1 MPKLSLPCPVCQKPL
16 RLKEETR
23 VVNEIYQSF
32 ECGHAFIKDKDLDKF
47 LHPLDLSSLD
57 GTKKARGY
65 QEMGI
70 KFIIESDFC
79 CVIGDQMRLGKTPQ
93 ALLAAKNHP
102 KFNDDDFACL
112 ILVRAANMYQWVRET
127 KTWAENNLSSVWVI
141 QGTKNW
147 IPPGFKFYIC
157 SMDTFGRKGMS
168 DELLK
173 FGFKL
178 VIADEAHSFKNQ
190 SSQRSQALV
199 SFLKNIE
206 RSELEQEWLF
216 TCPFDGEKWN
226 EKVTIK
232 VDTLEAHKRTSK
244 TSHCPKCYSQ
254 VQQSAAAHVKVTR
267 NCGIVMLTGTAIK
280 NRADEYYVPLNLIA
294 PDRFPSIESFRRKW
308 LMQDTKGKWSRVS
321 PRCLEAFK
329 NEIAPFVLRRE
340 KEDVYAEV
348 PKLQRIFTPIE
359 ITDERLK
366 KAYNDVI
373 TEMEVERG
381 SKPNLTFFESIG
393 HLQKLRRI
401 CGLAKVGFTSD
412 YAETFLMDRENAKL
426 AIGYHHHSVRDALRD
441 SLSALGTVK
450 LDGQDDPQRKDWI
463 AHKYFQTAPEQ
474 IMLLGMMAAK
484 EGLEL
489 PYIDTALVI
498 EREWSSAE
506 EEQFEFRFYNP
517 DKDYLQAKGLNRE
530 KVTTIEYLLAV
541 GTIDWFFYELV
552 EEKRKI
558 FGETV
563 SNNWSIE
570 TDSSSWKDLLDR
582 TIGSRL

>member
-1 MPKLSLPCPVCQKPL
+1 
-16 RLKEETR
+16 
-23 VVNEIYQSF
+23 
-32 ECGHAFIKDKDLDKF
+32 
-47 LHPLDLSSLD
+47 
-57 GTKKARGY
+57 
-65 QEMGI
+65 
-70 KFIIESDFC
+70 
-79 CVIGDQMRLGKTPQ
+79 
-93 ALLAAKNHP
+93 
-102 KFNDDDFACL
+102 
-112 ILVRAANMYQWVRET
+112 
-127 KTWAENNLSSVWVI
+127 
-141 QGTKNW
+141 
-147 IPPGFKFYIC
+147 
-157 SMDTFGRKGMS
+157 MDTFGRKGMS

-232 VDTLEAHKRTSK
+232 IDTMQADKRTFK

-267 NCGIVMLTGTAIK
+267 NCGVVMLTGTAIK

-294 PDRFPSIESFRRKW
+294 PEKFPSIESFRRKW
-308 LMQDTKGKWSRVS
+308 LMQDSKGKWSRVA
-321 PRCLEAFK
+321 PRAMEAFK
-329 NEIAPFVLRRE
+329 AEIAPFVLRRE
-340 KEDVYAEV
+340 KEDVYKEV

-366 KAYNDVI
+366 KAYNAVI
-373 TEMEVERG
+373 DEIEIERAE
-381 SKPNLTFFESIG
+381 KPNLTFFESIG

-401 CGLAKVGFTSD
+401 CGLSKVQFVAD
-412 YAETFLMDRENAKL
+412 YAETFLMDRENTKL

-474 IMLLGMMAAK
+474 ILLLGMMAAK

-530 KVTTIEYLLAV
+530 KVTTVEYLLAV

-570 TDSSSWKDLLDR
+570 TDSSSWKELLDR

>member
-1 MPKLSLPCPVCQKPL
+1 VLISEFTLG
-16 RLKEETR
+16 RET
-23 VVNEIYQSF
+23 YQSF
-32 ECGHAFIKDKDLDKF
+32 KCGHGFVKDQIEAVEADNLDF
-47 LHPLDLSSLD
+47 LSVD
-57 GTKKARGY
+57 GTKKLREY
-65 QEMGI
+65 QKIGVQ
-70 KFIIESDFC
+70 FIIDSGYC
-79 CVIGDQMRLGKTPQ
+79 CVLGDQMRLGKTPQ
-93 ALLAAKNHP
+93 AEIAVKNHP
-102 KFNDDDFACL
+102 KFNDEDFCCL
-112 ILVRAANMYQWVRET
+112 ILCRAANMYQWVRET
-127 KTWAENNLSSVWVI
+127 KCWCENNLSSVWVI

-206 RSELEQEWLF
+206 RSELEQVWTF
-216 TCPFDGEKWN
+216 SCPFDGTQWD

-232 VDTLEAHKRTSK
+232 VDTLEAHKKTSK
-244 TSHCPKCYSQ
+244 TSHCPVCYSQ

-294 PDRFPSIESFRRKW
+294 PEKFPSIESFRRKW
-308 LMQDTKGKWSRVS
+308 LMQDSKGKWSRVA
-321 PRCLEAFK
+321 PRAMDAFK
-329 NEIAPFVLRRE
+329 REIAPFVLRRE
-340 KEDVYAEV
+340 KEDVYQEV
-348 PKLQRIFTPIE
+348 PKLQRIFTPVE
-359 ITDERLK
+359 INDERLK
-366 KAYNDVI
+366 KAYNAVI
-373 TEMEVERG
+373 DEMEIERAA
-381 SKPNLTFFESIG
+381 KPNLTFFESIG

-401 CGLAKVGFTSD
+401 CGLSKVQFVSD

-426 AIGYHHHSVRDALRD
+426 AIGYHHHSVRDALSD
-441 SLSALGTVK
+441 SLASLGTVK
-450 LDGQDDPQRKDWI
+450 LDGQDNPQRKDWI
-463 AHKYFQTAPEQ
+463 AHKYFQGAPEQ

-517 DKDYLQAKGLNRE
+517 DKDYLEAKGLNRE
-530 KVTTIEYLLAV
+530 KVTTVEYILAV
-541 GTIDWFFYELV
+541 GTIDWFFYELI

-558 FGETV
+558 FGETIG
-563 SNNWSIE
+563 NNWSIE

-582 TIGSRL
+582 TMGARL